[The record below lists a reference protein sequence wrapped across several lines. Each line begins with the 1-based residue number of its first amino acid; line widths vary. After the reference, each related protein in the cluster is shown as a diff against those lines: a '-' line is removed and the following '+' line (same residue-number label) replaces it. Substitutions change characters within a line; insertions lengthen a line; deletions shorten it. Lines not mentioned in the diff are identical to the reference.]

1 MVHCPQCG
9 AVNPDGTKLCSE
21 CGSDLPTQG
30 NTVRCPMC
38 SHSNPPE
45 RNMCEQCGAR
55 LIPLVAPSPLQ
66 EPTDTAQDQ
75 GPPFPA
81 PPPEAL
87 PIEAPSAPQ
96 DDETDQEVPDW
107 LQRMRD
113 SARFEESPGD
123 GWPPEPEPEAAAGE
137 DVDWLSR
144 LESSGTPSLEELE
157 PDQMEVPDWLGR
169 LGPMPAEEEPVT
181 PPPSEA
187 EVPDWLARLAPAE
200 AEPKPPPPPAAEV
213 PDWLAELAPPAEVPA
228 QPLLAGAEEEP
239 TGSPV
244 ETEMP
249 DWLAELRGS
258 EQEPTT
264 PPTAEVVQEPTA
276 PTSPVEADAPD
287 WLTELA
293 PAEEEPATPSPAA
306 ADVPDWLI
314 ELTSDE
320 EEPIAPPA
328 AEAEVPDWLAELTS
342 GEQEPTP
349 PPPVEI
355 EKEPTVPA
363 PPAEA
368 EVPDWLAELA
378 PAEEQPTAPPLTE
391 AEVPD
396 WIAELAPAEQE
407 PGTSLPAATE
417 APEWLAEPTPAEKEP
432 TAPPLAAAEV
442 PDWLTELAPADEKPA
457 TPPLARDEVP
467 EWLAEPAPAEAGVPD
482 WLVEPTPAEP
492 EPTPSPAEAGL
503 PDWLTD
509 LTPAEE
515 EFVAPQPT
523 EAGSAPEE
531 SGLAQAVIPV
541 WLQALRPG
549 VAPAPVP
556 KEEEEEE
563 VVETSGLLAGISG
576 VIQPASAVTPLP
588 TAPTKPEQIGA
599 EAALA
604 RARLWQELIARS
616 AQPAPLELPQ
626 PHVRKA
632 RDRIERWLVYGLVLV
647 AVMVPILAGIDLSDA
662 FRLDE
667 PLTEGAD
674 AAFDLVDE
682 RVTQD
687 ALVLMAFDY
696 DPSFMG
702 ELQVLAEALLHQL
715 AQNKGRIIAMSL
727 TPEGASLAQ
736 QLLEDVLD
744 DQGYQAGQDY
754 VNLGY
759 LPGEAVGIRSLE
771 FLPGRFQNQ
780 GFDGRDLKDT
790 LIFKND
796 AGFALSNMSLM
807 VVLTGNA
814 NNLRW
819 WVEQTTAVETDLDR
833 DLFLVA
839 GVSAAIEPLVRPYYD
854 MSSPQID
861 GLIVGLQGAVD
872 YERRLNWRDGP
883 AHIRFSGQV
892 IGQIAVLALILLGM
906 LIYGVSRRDGIAG

>member
-1 MVHCPQCG
+1 
-9 AVNPDGTKLCSE
+9 
-21 CGSDLPTQG
+21 
-30 NTVRCPMC
+30 MC

-66 EPTDTAQDQ
+66 EPTDAVQDQ
-75 GPPFPA
+75 GLPFPT
-81 PPPEAL
+81 PPPDAL
-87 PIEAPSAPQ
+87 PTEAPSGRQ

-113 SARFEESPGD
+113 TARSDESPGD
-123 GWPPEPEPEAAAGE
+123 DWPPEPEPEAPAGE

-144 LESSGTPSLEELE
+144 LESSGTPSLEETE
-157 PDQMEVPDWLGR
+157 PDQAEAPDWLGR

-181 PPPSEA
+181 PSASEA
-187 EVPDWLARLAPAE
+187 EVPDWLARLTPVE
-200 AEPKPPPPPAAEV
+200 EEQITPPAFEAGDEPELPPLPSTEV
-213 PDWLAELAPPAEVPA
+213 PDWLAELRA
-228 QPLLAGAEEEP
+228 
-239 TGSPV
+239 
-244 ETEMP
+244 
-249 DWLAELRGS
+249 S

-264 PPTAEVVQEPTA
+264 PPTTEVEQEPMA
-276 PTSPVEADAPD
+276 PTSP
-287 WLTELA
+287 
-293 PAEEEPATPSPAA
+293 AE

-320 EEPIAPPA
+320 EEPIAVPPSGVEEEPIA
-328 AEAEVPDWLAELTS
+328 APSAEAEVPDWLAELTS
-342 GEQEPTP
+342 GEQELTP
-349 PPPVEI
+349 PLPVEI
-355 EKEPTVPA
+355 EEEPGVSA

-368 EVPDWLAELA
+368 EVPDWLTELA
-378 PAEEQPTAPPLTE
+378 PAEEQPATPSLAE

-407 PGTSLPAATE
+407 PDTSPPAETE
-417 APEWLAEPTPAEKEP
+417 APEWLVEPTPAEKEL
-432 TAPPLAAAEV
+432 TAPPLAAAEL
-442 PDWLTELAPADEKPA
+442 PDWLKELAPADEEPA
-457 TPPLARDEVP
+457 APPPARDEVP
-467 EWLAEPAPAEAGVPD
+467 EWLAEPALAEAEIPD
-482 WLVEPTPAEP
+482 WLVESTPPEP
-492 EPTPSPAEAGL
+492 EPTALPAEAAL

-509 LTPAEE
+509 LAPPEE
-515 EFVAPQPT
+515 ESVAPLPI

-531 SGLAQAVIPV
+531 SGLAQAEIPV

-549 VAPAPVP
+549 IAPPPALE
-556 KEEEEEE
+556 EEEEEE
-563 VVETSGLLAGISG
+563 VIETSGLLAGISG

-588 TAPTKPEQIGA
+588 TVPAKPEQVGA

-616 AQPAPLELPQ
+616 AQPVPLELPQ
-626 PHVRKA
+626 PQFRKA

-647 AVMVPILAGIDLSDA
+647 AVLVPILAGINLSDA
-662 FRLDE
+662 FGLDE

-674 AAFDLVDE
+674 AAFDLIDE

-696 DPSFMG
+696 DPSFTG

-715 AQNKGRIIAMSL
+715 AQNRGRIVAMSL

-736 QLLEDVLD
+736 QLLEDVLED
-744 DQGYQAGQDY
+744 EGYQAGQDY

-759 LPGEAVGIRSLE
+759 LPGEAIGIRSLE
-771 FLPGRFQNQ
+771 FLPGRFQDQ
-780 GFDGRDLKDT
+780 GFDGRDLKET
-790 LIFKND
+790 FIFEND
-796 AGFALSNMSLM
+796 VEFALSNMSLM

-819 WVEQTTAVETDLDR
+819 WVEQITAVETDLEK

-861 GLIVGLQGAVD
+861 GLIVGLKGAVD
-872 YERRLNWRDGP
+872 YERRLNWQDGP
-883 AHIRFSGQV
+883 AHIRLSGQV
-892 IGQIAVLALILLGM
+892 IGQIAVLALILIGM
-906 LIYGVSRRDGIAG
+906 LIYGVSRRDDVAG